1 MIFIFGASLYIPYI
15 HSHKTLLETMEAIAL
30 IDGNNFY
37 ASCEQSINPALRK
50 KPLVILSNNDGCIIA
65 RSAEARILG
74 IKMGTPYF
82 KAKDRLN
89 QLGVIVLSSN
99 YSLYGDMSKR
109 LMNLLRRNCEKIE
122 IYSIDEAFVS
132 IKRPKDGNLHTWARS
147 LRSFIYQNL
156 NLTITIGI
164 GENKVRAKLANK
176 LAKEIDQSSGIL
188 DLSNIKNQEDYFKRV
203 RVENVWGIGY
213 QTSKW
218 LKSKGIKNAKEFKEM
233 DTLEVTKKL
242 GVVGKRI
249 QLELRGYK
257 CLPIENIKNKKK
269 EIRVS
274 RSFGEPITKSED
286 LNQALAIYAI
296 TASKKMRIQNLQTS
310 TIIVFTRTSHFS
322 NYHYQKSAYKNL
334 EEPTNKT
341 AIILKIVLEL
351 AKKIYSPEYKLAKAG
366 VLMQNLTNC
375 NYLQK
380 TINSSFSEEKLLK
393 ENNLMRTI
401 DSLNSKFDNK
411 AITWGITKRK
421 QNWRMNKNLLSGT
434 STTNIDKIPTIII

>member
-1 MIFIFGASLYIPYI
+1 MD
-15 HSHKTLLETMEAIAL
+15 AIAL

-37 ASCEQSINPALRK
+37 ASCEQSINPSLRK

-65 RSAEARILG
+65 RSPEARVLG

-82 KAKDRLN
+82 KAKKKLN

-109 LMNLLRRNCEKIE
+109 LMNLLRRHCEKIE

-132 IKRPKDGNLHTWARS
+132 INRPKDNNLHDWARS

-156 NLTITIGI
+156 NITITIGI

-176 LAKEIDQSSGIL
+176 LAKEIDESSGIL
-188 DLSNIKNQEDYFKRV
+188 DLSNIKNKDPYFKRV
-203 RVENVWGIGY
+203 SVENIWGIGN

-218 LKSKGIKNAKEFKEM
+218 LRSKGIKNAKEFKDMNEH
-233 DTLEVTKKL
+233 EITKKL
-242 GVVGKRI
+242 GVVGERI
-249 QLELRGYK
+249 QLELKGYK

-296 TASKKMRIQNLQTS
+296 TASKKLRIQNLQTS
-310 TIIVFTRTSHFS
+310 TIVVFTRTSLYS
-322 NYHYQKSAYKNL
+322 NYNYQKSAYKNL
-334 EEPTNKT
+334 VEPTNKT
-341 AIILKIVLEL
+341 TIILKIVLEL
-351 AKKIYSPEYKLAKAG
+351 AKEIYSPEYKLAKAG
-366 VLMQNLTNC
+366 VLMQNLTSS

-380 TINSSFSEEKLLK
+380 SINNSLSEEILLK
-393 ENNLMRTI
+393 EDKLIKTI
-401 DSLNSKFDNK
+401 DSLNAKFDNK

-421 QNWRMNKNLLSGT
+421 QHWRMNKNLLSGT
-434 STTNIDKIPTIII
+434 STTNINEIPIIII